1 MASISDYVLDAALS
15 KLDTE
20 ADKIYITS
28 QEATT
33 YTEATSTYAL
43 GAATSISIGAP
54 QDRMVGSPAAADG
67 REVVLA
73 AVTGGNVTAS
83 GDADTF
89 ALVDSTNTRLLATGT
104 LSSSQTVSSGNTF
117 ILSSLSIGIPDPS

>member
-28 QEATT
+28 QQATT
-33 YTEATSTYAL
+33 YAQATSTYAL
-43 GAATSISIGAP
+43 GVATSISIGAP
-54 QDRMVGSPAAADG
+54 QDRSASGGG

-73 AVTGGNVTAS
+73 AVTGGNVTAT

-89 ALVDSTNTRLLATGT
+89 ALVDSANSRLLATGSLT
-104 LSSSQTVSSGNTF
+104 GGGQTVTSGNTF
-117 ILSSLSIGIPDPS
+117 VLAAITLGIPDPA

>member
-33 YTEATSTYAL
+33 YTQATSTYAL
-43 GAATSISIGAP
+43 GVATSISIGAP
-54 QDRMVGSPAAADG
+54 QDRSASGGG

-73 AVTGGNVTAS
+73 AVTGGNVTAT

-89 ALVDSTNTRLLATGT
+89 ALVDSTNSRLLATGSLT
-104 LSSSQTVSSGNTF
+104 GGGQTVTSSNTF
-117 ILSSLSIGIPDPS
+117 VLASIAIGIPDPA

>member
-43 GAATSISIGAP
+43 GVANSISIGAP
-54 QDRMVGSPAAADG
+54 QDRTASGGG
-67 REVVLA
+67 RQVVLA
-73 AVTGGNVTAS
+73 EVLGGNVTAT

-89 ALVDSTNTRLLATGT
+89 ALVDSTNSRLLATGG
-104 LSSSQTVSSGNTF
+104 LSSGGQTVTQGNTF
-117 ILSSLSIGIPDPS
+117 ILASIALGIPDPA

>member
-28 QEATT
+28 QQATT
-33 YTEATSTYAL
+33 YAQATSTYAL
-43 GAATSISIGAP
+43 GVATSISIGAP
-54 QDRMVGSPAAADG
+54 QDRSASGGG

-73 AVTGGNVTAS
+73 AVTGGNVTAT
-83 GDADTF
+83 GAADTF
-89 ALVDSTNTRLLATGT
+89 ALVDSTNSRLLATGSLT
-104 LSSSQTVSSGNTF
+104 GGGQTVTSGNTF
-117 ILSSLSIGIPDPS
+117 SLASIALGIPDPT